1 MRERRTKIKIEK
13 KEKKKGEKK
22 NEKGKKKTERKKEK
36 KSCLKFINRV
46 HGEHTQ
52 RTEPRGCVS
61 RWAAPRV
68 WGAGG
73 PTRGSHSGAF
83 LRDLGSP
90 WGERTGGE
98 CCCQAVPVRRG

>member
-68 WGAGG
+68 WGG
-73 PTRGSHSGAF
+73 RGSHPGVPLRGFPAGPGEPVGGAH
-83 LRDLGSP
+83 R
-90 WGERTGGE
+90 W
-98 CCCQAVPVRRG
+98 